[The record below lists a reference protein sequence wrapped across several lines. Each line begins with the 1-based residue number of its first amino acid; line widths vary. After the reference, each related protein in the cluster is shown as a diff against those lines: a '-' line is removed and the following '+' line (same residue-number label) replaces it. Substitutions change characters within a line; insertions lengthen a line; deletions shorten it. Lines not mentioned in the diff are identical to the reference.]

1 MYYLKSQ
8 LSWINKL
15 QHILMG
21 TFPVLNSCFAPVGSS
36 PVTTATKS
44 DTLPIRWGSV
54 MTGLQGQTRDM
65 HLFFLLIHQWFGY
78 LLHIRI
84 QCLPLL
90 SSRNPTWVI
99 VSHFSNETL
108 NLVSDWDSFTQ
119 ILLAPD
125 KYNSCTLEMEKDF
138 DASETQWSLVGP
150 RGPLGATEAVMALCL
165 EWRRE
170 VSRDL
175 LL

>member
-1 MYYLKSQ
+1 
-8 LSWINKL
+8 
-15 QHILMG
+15 MG
-21 TFPVLNSCFAPVGSS
+21 TLPALNSCFAPVWSS
-36 PVTTATKS
+36 LVTTATKS

-54 MTGLQGQTRDM
+54 MTRMPGLRFVRNDQSEPDKRHAFIVSIDPSM
-65 HLFFLLIHQWFGY
+65 IWLFITY
-78 LLHIRI
+78 SDTI
-84 QCLPLL
+84 LPLL

-99 VSHFSNETL
+99 VSHFFMQSETL

-119 ILLAPD
+119 ILLARD

-150 RGPLGATEAVMALCL
+150 SGPLGATEAVMALCL

-175 LL
+175 LP